1 MVTRVDFGAEV
12 RSHRPSMSEPT
23 EILRTQVDLT
33 GLLRVLGQNLYS
45 TPHVAV
51 RELLQNAHDSCVR
64 RQIEQAEPFDA
75 KIVVSPDPHRRTL
88 TIVDTGAGLTHDEVV
103 KYLATVGAGYT
114 GKLRAEGLGGNT
126 LIGAFG
132 LGFLSA
138 FVVSERVDLYTT
150 SYQEPTLGW
159 HFQ

>member
-1 MVTRVDFGAEV
+1 PIEL
-12 RSHRPSMSEPT
+12 
-23 EILRTQVDLT
+23 LRTQVDLA
-33 GLLRVLGQNLYS
+33 GLMKVLGQNLYS

-51 RELLQNAHDSCVR
+51 RELVQNAHDSCVR
-64 RQIEQAEPFDA
+64 RQIEDPAPFDA
-75 KIVVSPDPHRRTL
+75 KIVVSPDPQRRTL

-114 GKLRAEGLGGNT
+114 GKLRAEGLGGDA

-138 FVVSERVDLYTT
+138 F
-150 SYQEPTLGW
+150 
-159 HFQ
+159 